1 MIERAG
7 TYDRHCNVRVTFTK
21 RLHVRE
27 DVPRS
32 HGRRITS
39 EPRSRFTTNSQVQR
53 THVRDTAAGDGSAKQ
68 NVMNNLPYTHVIR
81 FAENNR
87 FFFVDSEIVFRS
99 VGGRAIKIAEKTRG
113 RDRGN
118 LDGKTAVRRVRAAPS
133 VLDIFYI
140 VYLKVFF
147 SLRTR

>member
-1 MIERAG
+1 MRPTLRRTRHVHETSACTRRRAQVARSS
-7 TYDRHCNVRVTFTK
+7 D
-21 RLHVRE
+21 HVR
-27 DVPRS
+27 
-32 HGRRITS
+32 TS
-39 EPRSRFTTNSQVQR
+39 VAVHDQLTSPADSRAR
-53 THVRDTAAGDGSAKQ
+53 HRAAGDGSAKR

-118 LDGKTAVRRVRAAPS
+118 LDGKMAVRRVRAAPS